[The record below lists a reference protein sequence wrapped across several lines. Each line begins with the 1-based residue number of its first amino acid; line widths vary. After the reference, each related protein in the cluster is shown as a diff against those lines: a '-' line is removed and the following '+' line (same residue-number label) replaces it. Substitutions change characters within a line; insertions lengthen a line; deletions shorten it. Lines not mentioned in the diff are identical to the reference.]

1 MRHDPITSSKRKPV
15 NLSLDTGV
23 VAAAR
28 KAGVNMSRV
37 TEAALRVAIT
47 SENERRWREEHR
59 VWIQAH
65 NDWIDQNGIPLG
77 DLPVL

>member
-1 MRHDPITSSKRKPV
+1 MKHDPVASSNRKSV

-28 KAGVNMSRV
+28 KVGVNMSRV
-37 TEAALRVAIT
+37 TEAALRVAIKT
-47 SENERRWREEHR
+47 ESERRWREENAA
-59 VWIQAH
+59 WIQSH
-65 NDWIDQNGIPLG
+65 NDWVEQNGIPLG

>member
-1 MRHDPITSSKRKPV
+1 M

-37 TEAALRVAIT
+37 TEAALRVAIKT
-47 SENERRWREEHR
+47 ESERRWREENAG
-59 VWIQAH
+59 WIQAH
-65 NDWIDQNGIPLG
+65 NDWVEQNGIPLS